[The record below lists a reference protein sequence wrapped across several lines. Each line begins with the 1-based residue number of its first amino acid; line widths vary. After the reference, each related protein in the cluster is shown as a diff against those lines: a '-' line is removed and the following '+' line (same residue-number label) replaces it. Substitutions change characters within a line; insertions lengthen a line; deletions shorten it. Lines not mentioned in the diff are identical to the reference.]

1 MELSRR
7 DFLKASGAGVGG
19 IFLLRTFNYN
29 TGFAG
34 PAKTLPL
41 KKKIGEKATICPY
54 DASGCGFLV
63 AAENVNG
70 RAVVVNIEGD
80 PDHPINRGAA
90 CAKGASLRQLSADNP
105 WRLTRPLYRAPGASD
120 WQPVEWDWAIEQ
132 VARRLKDTR
141 DASFTTSDSAGNVVN
156 RTEAIANLGGSALDN
171 EECYLLAKL
180 TRALGVVYLEH
191 HARI

>member
-19 IFLLRTFNYN
+19 IFLLGALSDGVALASPIKRI
-29 TGFAG
+29 
-34 PAKTLPL
+34 PL
-41 KKKIGEKATICPY
+41 KKRHNETPTICPY

-63 AAENVNG
+63 DASPDGKVL
-70 RAVVVNIEGD
+70 NIEGD

-90 CAKGASLRQLSADNP
+90 CAKGASMRQLSADNP
-105 WRLTRPLYRAPGASD
+105 WRLTKPWYRAPGATD
-120 WQPVEWDWAIEQ
+120 WEEKDWDWTLNTI
-132 VARRLKDTR
+132 ARRIKDTR
-141 DASFTTSDSAGNVVN
+141 DASFIERDSKGNIVN

-171 EECYLLAKL
+171 EECYLLSKL
-180 TRALGVVYLEH
+180 VRAIGVVYLEH

>member
-7 DFLKASGAGVGG
+7 DFLKACGVGVGG
-19 IFLLRTFNYN
+19 VLILKAIDPN
-29 TGFAG
+29 TVLATTPG
-34 PAKTLPL
+34 KLPL
-41 KKKIGEKATICPY
+41 KKRIGEHSTICPY

-63 AAENVNG
+63 ATAG
-70 RAVVVNIEGD
+70 GKVVNIEGD
-80 PDHPINRGAA
+80 PDHPVNRGSA
-90 CAKGASLRQLSADNP
+90 CSKGASMRQLSADNP
-105 WRLTRPLYRAPGASD
+105 NRLSKVLYRRPRGND
-120 WQPVEWDWAIEQ
+120 WEEKTWDWAIDE
-132 VARRLKDTR
+132 VTKRIKKTR
-141 DASFTTSDSAGNVVN
+141 DSNFIEKNDRGNIVN